1 MREEKDILRQVRKEA
16 ENIMIPKSI
25 TPEKVRQKL
34 ERIESDKV
42 KARYFRKFYVVT
54 TSLIDLRS

>member
-42 KARYFRKFYVVT
+42 KARYCRK
-54 TSLIDLRS
+54 RK